1 MNERRGAIDS
11 LDARKDRMVTEDP
24 KTAVALGYDCDGD
37 DLPRVLAKGRGA
49 VAAQIIAI
57 AEDHGVAIHRDE
69 DLVEVLDRLQI
80 DAPIPVAAFAAV
92 AEILAHL
99 YRLNDD
105 MGKRQ

>member
-1 MNERRGAIDS
+1 MAEEPTSAI
-11 LDARKDRMVTEDP
+11 
-24 KTAVALGYDCDGD
+24 ALGYERDGD

-49 VAAQIIAI
+49 VAAQIIAV
-57 AEDHGVAIHRDE
+57 AEDHGIHVHRDE
-69 DLVEVLDRLQI
+69 DLMEVLDRLEV

-105 MGKRQ
+105 LGKTS

>member
-1 MNERRGAIDS
+1 
-11 LDARKDRMVTEDP
+11 MVADEPTS
-24 KTAVALGYDCDGD
+24 AVALGYERDGD

-49 VAAQIIAI
+49 VADQIIAI
-57 AEDHGVAIHRDE
+57 AEEHGIHVHRDE
-69 DLVEVLDRLQI
+69 DLVEVLDRLEI

-105 MGKRQ
+105 MGNRS